1 MSSLIHDLFNQI
13 GAVLGIFGAET
24 NLGDFHQIRSQFLCG
39 IPLTQNIGHLVAIH
53 PFDPLHQVVG
63 LSQDLLNPVLN
74 PVVNGLH
81 QMTGTSRTDVGNARA
96 IFHLS
101 GHFGDKTFNGVV
113 GRFGTARHHAW
124 TFQSPFSA
132 TGNAH
137 PDEAKALA
145 FQLLYASL
153 SVLIIGV
160 SSIN

>member
-1 MSSLIHDLFNQI
+1 M
-13 GAVLGIFGAET
+13 
-24 NLGDFHQIRSQFLCG
+24 
-39 IPLTQNIGHLVAIH
+39 VAIH
-53 PFDPLHQVVG
+53 PFDALHQVVG

-81 QMTGTSRTDVGNARA
+81 QMTGTTGTDVGDARA

-137 PDEAKALA
+137 PDEAKAFA

-153 SVLIIGV
+153 CVLIIGV
-160 SSIN
+160 ASIN